1 MYSKCHLG
9 RAASNVLID
18 WVKPHSMTC
27 GNLMP
32 FSWYHCFWIDPLA
45 RGNVPSRA
53 PRWHG
58 TRRGNTCHQ
67 QRHFQGCEAHLE
79 LTCEFLEDGPWF
91 NPTCVLRPAS
101 DLSRMDEQTNRVF
114 IEHFISTEMGLRLR
128 TPWKPRSSLPSSSL
142 RLQRLLHSEL
152 EGNKAGVPVLWSECF
167 MPQIRVLKSQPP
179 VMASGGGPFRRS

>member
-1 MYSKCHLG
+1 MGSAPRGVPG
-9 RAASNVLID
+9 RWAGDVWRELRRALAVALITRGCAGAGA
-18 WVKPHSMTC
+18 P
-27 GNLMP
+27 
-32 FSWYHCFWIDPLA
+32 DPLA

-53 PRWHG
+53 PRRHG

-128 TPWKPRSSLPSSSL
+128 TPWKPCSSLPSSSL